1 MASIQKRAS
10 SRYRVQVR
18 LKGHYRSATFPTRAQ
33 ARRWA
38 TQTEHALYEQVHFPV
53 TEASRHT
60 LRELL
65 TRYEREVLPRK
76 RPGTQTHQAQ
86 QLAWWQQQLGH
97 LRLDQLTPARLTAC
111 RERLAEGRTPATVN
125 RYLAVLSHALNVA
138 VLEWGWLEASPL
150 RRVGRLREPRGR
162 VRWLDED
169 ERQRLLTAC
178 AASANRLLLP
188 VVVLALSTGAR
199 KQELLS
205 LTWRDV
211 DLRRERLLLHQTKT
225 GERRSVP
232 LTERALAEIQA
243 LAKVRRIDTALV
255 FPRRDGR
262 VPIDLRYAW
271 QQALRQAGLAD
282 FRFHDL
288 RHCCASY
295 LAMNGASLV
304 EIAEVLGHKTL
315 QMVKRYAH
323 LAEAHTAQVVAR
335 MNAAIFPR
343 RT

>member
-1 MASIQKRAS
+1 MASIQKRAT

-18 LKGHYRSATFPTRAQ
+18 LKGVYRSATFPTRAQ

-38 TQTEHALYEQVHFPV
+38 TQTEQAIYEAVHFPV

-65 TRYEREVLPRK
+65 ERYAREVLPRK

-86 QLAWWQQQLGH
+86 QLAWWQTQLGH

-111 RERLAEGRTPATVN
+111 REHLAQDRAPATVN
-125 RYLAVLSHALNVA
+125 RYLAVLSHAVNVA
-138 VLEWGWLEASPL
+138 ALEWGWLEASPL
-150 RRVGRLREPRGR
+150 RRVSRLREPRGR
-162 VRWLDED
+162 VRFLDEA
-169 ERQRLLTAC
+169 ERQRLLAAC
-178 AASANRLLLP
+178 AASSNPLLLP

-205 LTWRDV
+205 LTWREV
-211 DLRRERLLLHQTKT
+211 DLRRERLLLHATKT
-225 GERRSVP
+225 RESRSVP
-232 LTERALAEIQA
+232 VTGRALVELQQ
-243 LAKVRRIDTALV
+243 LAKVRRLETALV
-255 FPRRDGR
+255 FPRRDR
-262 VPIDLRYAW
+262 RAPIDLRYAW
-271 QQALRQAGLAD
+271 QQAVAQAGIPDL
-282 FRFHDL
+282 RFHDL

-323 LAEAHTAQVVAR
+323 LAESYTAGVVAR
-335 MNAAIFPR
+335 MTAAIFA
-343 RT
+343 

>member
-1 MASIQKRAS
+1 
-10 SRYRVQVR
+10 
-18 LKGHYRSATFPTRAQ
+18 
-33 ARRWA
+33 
-38 TQTEHALYEQVHFPV
+38 
-53 TEASRHT
+53 
-60 LRELL
+60 
-65 TRYEREVLPRK
+65 
-76 RPGTQTHQAQ
+76 
-86 QLAWWQQQLGH
+86 LA
-97 LRLDQLTPARLTAC
+97 AA
-111 RERLAEGRTPATVN
+111 RERLRPGHQAGTVN
-125 RYLAVLSHALNVA
+125 QYLATLSHALNTA
-138 VLEWGWLEASPL
+138 VVEWGWLEASPL
-150 RRVGRLREPRGR
+150 RRVRRLREPRGR
-162 VRWLDED
+162 VRWLDEA
-169 ERQRLLTAC
+169 ERQRLLAAS

-188 VVVLALSTGAR
+188 VVILALSTGAR

-232 LTERALAEIQA
+232 LTGRALAEMQA
-243 LAKVRRIDTALV
+243 LAKVRRIETALV

-262 VPIDLRYAW
+262 APMDLRYAW
-271 QQALRQAGLAD
+271 QQALREAGLQD

-295 LAMNGASLV
+295 LAMHGASLV

-323 LAEAHTAQVVAR
+323 LAESHTAGVVAR
-335 MNAAIFPR
+335 MTSAIFPR

>member
-1 MASIQKRAS
+1 MATIQKRPGP
-10 SRYRVQVR
+10 RYRVQVR
-18 LKGHYRSATFPTRAQ
+18 LRGMYRSATFPSLAQ

-60 LRELL
+60 LRALL
-65 TRYEREVLPRK
+65 ERYAREVLPRK
-76 RPGTQTHQAQ
+76 RPGTQTHQGAQ
-86 QLAWWQQQLGH
+86 LVWWTQQLGH

-111 RERLAEGRTPATVN
+111 RERLAQTRAPATVN
-125 RYLAVLSHALNVA
+125 RYLAALSHAVNVA

-162 VRWLDED
+162 VRWLGED
-169 ERQRLLTAC
+169 ERQRLLDACTA
-178 AASANRLLLP
+178 SSNHLLLP
-188 VVVLALSTGAR
+188 VVILALSTGAR

-211 DLRRERLLLHQTKT
+211 DLRRERLLLQVTKT
-225 GERRSVP
+225 DERRSVP
-232 LTERALAEIQA
+232 LAGRAFTELQQ
-243 LAKVRRIDTALV
+243 LAKVRRIDTPLC
-255 FPRRDGR
+255 FPRHDGR
-262 VPIDLRYAW
+262 APIDLRYAW
-271 QQALRQAGLAD
+271 TQALQQADIQN

-288 RHCCASY
+288 RHSCASY

-323 LAEAHTAQVVAR
+323 LAESHTAGVVAR
-335 MNAAIFPR
+335 MTAAIFE
-343 RT
+343 

>member
-1 MASIQKRAS
+1 MASIQKRAR

-38 TQTEHALYEQVHFPV
+38 TQTEHALYEQVYFAQAAAAQH
-53 TEASRHT
+53 R

-65 TRYEREVLPRK
+65 ARYEREVLPRK
-76 RPGTQTHQAQ
+76 RPGTQAHQAQ
-86 QLAWWQQQLGH
+86 QLAWWQAQLGQ
-97 LRLDQLTPARLTAC
+97 LRLDQVTPARLTAC
-111 RERLAEGRTPATVN
+111 RERLAETRTPATVN
-125 RYLAVLSHALNVA
+125 RYLAVLSHAFTVA
-138 VLEWGWLEASPL
+138 VVEWGWLEASPL

-162 VRWLDED
+162 VRFLDD
-169 ERQRLLTAC
+169 AERQRLLEAC
-178 AASANRLLLP
+178 AQSPNRLLLP

-199 KQELLS
+199 KQEILG
-205 LTWRDV
+205 LTWREV
-211 DLRRERLLLHQTKT
+211 DFHRERVLLLVTKT

-232 LTERALAEIQA
+232 LSGRALAEMQA
-243 LAKVRRIDTALV
+243 LAKVRRLDTQFV

-262 VPIDLRYAW
+262 APIDLRHAW
-271 QQALRQAGLAD
+271 AQALQAAQITD

-288 RHCCASY
+288 RHSAASY

-323 LAEAHTAQVVAR
+323 LSVAHTAGVVAR
-335 MNAAIFPR
+335 MNTAIFAER
-343 RT
+343 R